1 LSLQPITSP
10 YPVYKIFSLGL
21 LLVSCYCLI
30 NYRRQP
36 GVNIMNIESQEL
48 QRDELWQTKER
59 GTNEQEYDIYR
70 SCAESL
76 GWDVKSYDEWL
87 NS

>member
-1 LSLQPITSP
+1 
-10 YPVYKIFSLGL
+10 
-21 LLVSCYCLI
+21 
-30 NYRRQP
+30 
-36 GVNIMNIESQEL
+36 MNIESQEL